1 MERSFR
7 KEVDQLRLG
16 AGQAF
21 EGEGILAITKGLLQA
36 GVSYVTGYQGAPV
49 SHLMDVLADAKD
61 YLDELGVHYEPAAN
75 EAAAAAMLGASIN
88 YPLRGAAVWK
98 STVGTNVASD
108 ALSNL
113 ASAGVKGGALIIVGE
128 DYGEGASIIQERT
141 HAFAM
146 KSSMWLM
153 DPRPDHARI
162 VELIDKAFALSEASH
177 APVIMEFR
185 IRACHM
191 RGRFICKDNR
201 PPAHSPHNPISE
213 PEFDFARICLPPSTY
228 AQEQDKFARRFPAAR
243 QFIHQH
249 SLNELVPGE
258 HEDVGIITQGGL
270 YNTVVRGLHQL
281 GLADRTGISKLPIYV
296 LNVTYPLVPE
306 EVVGFCAGKRAVLV
320 VEEGHP
326 DYLEQAIAA
335 TLRQHDLNTTLV
347 GKAVLPMAGE
357 YTAEVMLA
365 GLTKFVQG
373 AVPKGVDLG
382 RVGIVQER
390 AKATK
395 ARAREILGGAV
406 PKRPPGFCVG
416 CPERPVFSAMRL
428 LEREI
433 GKVHVAADIGCHTF
447 STLPPFNIGN
457 SILGY
462 GLGLASTPGVAHS
475 FDKRVVSVMG
485 DGGFWHNGL
494 TTGVGGAVHNDADG
508 VLLIMNN
515 GYTAA
520 TGQQLIP
527 SSRRGGKLSIQ
538 RALASIGVDWVKTV
552 RSYSVGKMV
561 RSLRQAMTT
570 PTRGLKVIVAEGEC
584 QLARQRRLRPARRD
598 KLAAG
603 QRVTISKFGVDADVC
618 TGDHSCIRLSGCP
631 SLTIKDNPDPLR
643 QDPVA
648 HVDNDCVGCG
658 VCGEVAEA
666 AALCPSFY
674 RADIVH
680 NPGRG
685 ELMIERARRA
695 VIAFLQRVSERRLR
709 RLYAPTR

>member
-1 MERSFR
+1 
-7 KEVDQLRLG
+7 
-16 AGQAF
+16 
-21 EGEGILAITKGLLQA
+21 
-36 GVSYVTGYQGAPV
+36 
-49 SHLMDVLADAKD
+49 
-61 YLDELGVHYEPAAN
+61 
-75 EAAAAAMLGASIN
+75 
-88 YPLRGAAVWK
+88 
-98 STVGTNVASD
+98 
-108 ALSNL
+108 
-113 ASAGVKGGALIIVGE
+113 
-128 DYGEGASIIQERT
+128 
-141 HAFAM
+141 
-146 KSSMWLM
+146 
-153 DPRPDHARI
+153 
-162 VELIDKAFALSEASH
+162 
-177 APVIMEFR
+177 
-185 IRACHM
+185 
-191 RGRFICKDNR
+191 
-201 PPAHSPHNPISE
+201 
-213 PEFDFARICLPPSTY
+213 
-228 AQEQDKFARRFPAAR
+228 
-243 QFIHQH
+243 
-249 SLNELVPGE
+249 
-258 HEDVGIITQGGL
+258 
-270 YNTVVRGLHQL
+270 
-281 GLADRTGISKLPIYV
+281 
-296 LNVTYPLVPE
+296 
-306 EVVGFCAGKRAVLV
+306 
-320 VEEGHP
+320 
-326 DYLEQAIAA
+326 
-335 TLRQHDLNTTLV
+335 
-347 GKAVLPMAGE
+347 MAGE

-365 GLTKFVQG
+365 GLTKFIQG

-382 RVGIVQER
+382 RVGIVHER

-395 ARAREILGGAV
+395 ARAREILGGAL

-428 LEREI
+428 LEREV

-475 FDKRVVSVMG
+475 LDKRVISVVG

-494 TTGVGGAVHNDADG
+494 TTGVGGAVHNEADS

-520 TGQQLIP
+520 TGQQILP
-527 SSRRGGKLSIQ
+527 SSRTARWGVKVSIQ
-538 RALASIGVDWVKTV
+538 RALTSMGVTRVKTV

-561 RSLRQAMTT
+561 RSLREAMTT

-648 HVDNDCVGCG
+648 HVDNECVGCGVCG

-666 AALCPSFY
+666 VALCPSFY
-674 RADIVH
+674 RADFVH

-685 ELMIERARRA
+685 ELMVERARRA
-695 VIAFLQRVSERRLR
+695 IIAFLQRISERRLR
-709 RLYAPTR
+709 RLYAPSN